1 MATRGTERTQIE
13 EGAEKKPVIPPE
25 VAVALGDFHEV
36 RRLAGLF
43 HDALQFWFSES
54 IPLTPDLPDGASPI
68 SDYQNFVKTP
78 VGIVGGYPSPLI
90 EVRAIPR

>member
-36 RRLAGLF
+36 RRLVGLF
-43 HDALQFWFSES
+43 HDGLQFWFSEN
-54 IPLTPDLPDGASPI
+54 IPLTTDLPDGASPI
-68 SDYQNFVKTP
+68 SDYQNFVKRQA
-78 VGIVGGYPSPLI
+78 GIAGGIHRP
-90 EVRAIPR
+90 